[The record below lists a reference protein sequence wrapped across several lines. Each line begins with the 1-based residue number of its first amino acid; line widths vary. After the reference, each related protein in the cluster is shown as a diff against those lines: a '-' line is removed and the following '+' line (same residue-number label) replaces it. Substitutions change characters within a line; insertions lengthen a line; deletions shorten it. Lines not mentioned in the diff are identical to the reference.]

1 MRTKENIE
9 KEIEILETKLS
20 RTRNTVE
27 KASIADQIVD
37 IKNRIKD
44 LDTATEKEVKVSKD
58 AAARIDHKNDKVNK
72 SLITNTGNTFIAQI

>member
-1 MRTKENIE
+1 MDKDE
-9 KEIEILETKLS
+9 LELQLLELEDKLKS
-20 RTRNTVE
+20 TRNTVE
-27 KASIADQIVD
+27 KASIADQITD

-58 AAARIDHKNDKVNK
+58 AAARIDHNNDKVNK

>member
-1 MRTKENIE
+1 MDKDE
-9 KEIEILETKLS
+9 LELQLLELEDKLKS
-20 RTRNTVE
+20 TRNTVE
-27 KASIADQIVD
+27 KASIVDQIVD

-58 AAARIDHKNDKVNK
+58 AAERIDHKNDKVNK